1 MANPT
6 TNYGWVLPTPTDLVT
21 DLPADFDVALQGVDT
36 TTKALNPSTTLGD
49 IEYRSSTANTNTRLP
64 IGTTGQ
70 ILSVVGGVPAWAA
83 PNPGDITGVTAGT
96 GISGGGT
103 SGDVT
108 VTNAMATAITTK
120 GDLIVGTGSGT
131 FQREGVG
138 ANGTVLTANSAQ
150 ADGVEWA
157 VPSSGS
163 MTLLSTT
170 SLSSATTT
178 VSSINGTYNDLYIMV
193 QFNPASDAS
202 CSFKF
207 NASTLEHGW
216 VSSYITTATTTP
228 TQYSNAGQ
236 TNCNLI
242 GGTSIGSS
250 YGPSMVF
257 IYIKNYANQII
268 STNNPSKVYDWIL
281 TGTSTAGN
289 NIVEDGGGR
298 YGGGSAA
305 VTSFSM
311 ITSAASFSSG
321 SIKIYG
327 VK

>member
-1 MANPT
+1 MATT
-6 TNYGWVLPTPTDLVT
+6 TNFGWETPDDTDLVKDGAAAIRT
-21 DLPADFDVALQGVDT
+21 ALGGVDT
-36 TTKALNPSTTLGD
+36 SFVDLKG
-49 IEYRSSTANTNTRLP
+49 
-64 IGTTGQ
+64 GTTGQ
-70 ILSVVGGVPAWAA
+70 VLAKASNTDLDFVWSADAA
-83 PNPGDITGVTAGT
+83 GISPTIFDAKGDIIA
-96 GISGGGT
+96 
-103 SGDVT
+103 
-108 VTNAMATAITTK
+108 ATAADTASR
-120 GDLIVGTGSGT
+120 LA
-131 FQREGVG
+131 VG
-138 ANGTVLTANSAQ
+138 ANDTVLTADSSTAT
-150 ADGVEWA
+150 GLKWA
-157 VPSSGS
+157 APSSGS

-207 NASTLEHGW
+207 NNNTLEHGW

-268 STNNPSKVYDWIL
+268 SSNNPSRVYEWIL
-281 TGTSTAGN
+281 TGNSTAGN
-289 NIVEDGGGR
+289 AVVEDGGGR
-298 YGGGSAA
+298 YSSGSAA
-305 VTSFSM
+305 VTSFSF
-311 ITSAASFSSG
+311 ITGAASFASG